1 MYQIYDTYISIK
13 NRLDLFCHKVFWFQY
28 RFLPTILIFSSE
40 KNIEYKAS
48 PNISNVSPE
57 HENYPVDNIKNSE
70 KYWE

>member
-48 PNISNVSPE
+48 PKMGIYQMYHLNMKTIQ
-57 HENYPVDNIKNSE
+57 
-70 KYWE
+70 

>member
-48 PNISNVSPE
+48 PKMGIYQMYYLNMKTIQ
-57 HENYPVDNIKNSE
+57 
-70 KYWE
+70 